1 MDAARPRPDYL
12 HGYDSDE
19 QARLIAQAV
28 YWRDRLILP
37 DLPYSPGDR
46 LLDIGCGVGAVL
58 RVIAEAHPG
67 LRLHG
72 IDAEPRQID
81 CARRHLR
88 GVGADKPDLRVGDA
102 AALPWADAAIDHV
115 YMMWFIEHLPE
126 CVARRVLRE
135 ARRVLRPG
143 GTITINETDYTTFKV
158 WPPSPD
164 WDVLEQAQHD
174 HFARAGNPIAGR
186 RLAGLLAE
194 AGFADVSSRIMGF
207 HFSNA
212 ADAGALRAHA
222 EYIAGFLDPAVPP
235 LAAQG
240 ADEAAL
246 RRGVEHLRRVVPS
259 HPEGSFTNI
268 VYRARGISPG
278 T

>member
-1 MDAARPRPDYL
+1 MDATRATADYL
-12 HGYDSDE
+12 HGYDSAE

-37 DLPYSPGDR
+37 DLPYAPGER

-58 RVIAEAHPG
+58 RVIAESHPG
-67 LRLHG
+67 LLLHG
-72 IDAEPRQID
+72 IDAERRQID
-81 CARRHLR
+81 FARRHLR
-88 GVGADKPDLRVGDA
+88 GAGTGEPDLRVGDA
-102 AALPWADAAIDHV
+102 AALPWADASIDHV

-126 CVARRVLRE
+126 GVARRVLRE

-143 GTITINETDYTTFKV
+143 GTVTINETDYTTFKV

-164 WDVLEQAQHD
+164 WDALEQAQHD

-186 RLAGLLAE
+186 RLAGLLGE
-194 AGFADVSSRIMGF
+194 AGFAAITSRIMGF
-207 HFSNA
+207 HFSNT
-212 ADAGALRAHA
+212 ADAAALRAHA
-222 EYIAGFLDPAVPP
+222 EYIAGFLEPAIPP

-240 ADEAAL
+240 ADEAGL

-268 VYRARGISPG
+268 VYRARGQAPDA
-278 T
+278 